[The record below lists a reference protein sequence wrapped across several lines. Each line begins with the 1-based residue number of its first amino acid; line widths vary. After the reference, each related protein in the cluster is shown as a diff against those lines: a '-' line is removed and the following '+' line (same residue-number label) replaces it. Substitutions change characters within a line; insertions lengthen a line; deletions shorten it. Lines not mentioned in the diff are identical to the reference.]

1 MAADLVFV
9 GADDEIRTR
18 DPHLGKVVGTVRTVR
33 LMRCSAPQ
41 SAKPSGKSVWSVQFV
56 YRSTIARALCAR
68 QLALRTTAWP
78 LRTILAMD
86 RFSISRVPTT
96 TASS

>member
-1 MAADLVFV
+1 ML
-9 GADDEIRTR
+9 ERMTR
-18 DPHLGKVVGTVRTVR
+18 FELATLTLAKKR
-33 LMRCSAPQ
+33 LWSPSVQ
-41 SAKPSGKSVWSVQFV
+41 SVCSVQFV

-78 LRTILAMD
+78 LRTILAME

>member
-1 MAADLVFV
+1 MLIRCYV

-18 DPHLGKVVGTVRTVR
+18 DPHLGKKVVVTVRTVR
-33 LMRCSAPQ
+33 LLRCSTPQ
-41 SAKPSGKSVWSVQFV
+41 SAKPSGKSVCSVQFV
-56 YRSTIARALCAR
+56 YRSTIARALCAG